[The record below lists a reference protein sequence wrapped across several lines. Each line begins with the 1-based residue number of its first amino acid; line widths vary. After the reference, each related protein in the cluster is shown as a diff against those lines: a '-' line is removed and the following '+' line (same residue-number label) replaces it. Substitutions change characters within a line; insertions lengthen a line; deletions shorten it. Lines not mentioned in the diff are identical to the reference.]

1 VFLVAKLLILSLS
14 KQREDANGANG
25 NVKYLLASSSH
36 NPLCKRQATA
46 SSSPIE
52 KTQTLILGSSCCS
65 KRYIQKTKAQR
76 VLITYYVPSV
86 VVAEEEEDALEEN
99 PLSHGIAPTRLV
111 PPPNCFSCKTVPCL
125 CCCCMLR
132 LHPSPCP

>member
-1 VFLVAKLLILSLS
+1 MPSHYSPFAFCFAKLLIPSLS

-52 KTQTLILGSSCCS
+52 KTQTQKIGSSCCS
-65 KRYIQKTKAQR
+65 ERYGQKTKD
-76 VLITYYVPSV
+76 TESV
-86 VVAEEEEDALEEN
+86 D
-99 PLSHGIAPTRLV
+99 H
-111 PPPNCFSCKTVPCL
+111 KL
-125 CCCCMLR
+125 CTISSSGRRRRRCT
-132 LHPSPCP
+132 